1 MVLRSEQGCWMF
13 DCGEGTQT
21 QIMKSS
27 VRPGRLNKIF
37 ITHLHGDH
45 LFGLPGLLCTISQCA
60 SNSTSPSTINIYG
73 PLGLR
78 KFLRTAMHLSRSIL
92 GFQYCVHELLTDVHP
107 AAFDGLEGWNPD
119 YTATEIL
126 HPQEVLG
133 ADIKPNAQGF
143 WDVCQ
148 EGSFRVHAGMLTH
161 RIVCFGY
168 VVIED
173 PLPGRLCVE
182 KLKALGVPPGPLYAR
197 LKKGESI
204 TTSGGVAVDPADV
217 VSPPRPGR
225 KIVILGDT
233 CESGHIVPLAM
244 NADVVVHESTN
255 QNCDGQ
261 KCKDN
266 GHSTPAMAAE
276 FCKLVSAGR
285 LILTHFSQRYRNSGA
300 ALGADEKSVDIL
312 VEEARLAL
320 GSTNVEAAED
330 LKTFTIAAQKEN

>member
-1 MVLRSEQGCWMF
+1 MF

-21 QIMKSS
+21 QLMKSS

-60 SNSTSPSTINIYG
+60 NDSSSPSTINIYG
-73 PLGLR
+73 PHGLR
-78 KFLRTAMHLSRSIL
+78 KFLRTAMHLSRSLL
-92 GFQYCVHELLTDVHP
+92 GFQYSVHELLADVHP

-119 YTATEIL
+119 YAASEPL

-133 ADIKPNAQGF
+133 TDIKPNAQGF

-168 VVIED
+168 VVVED
-173 PLPGRLCVE
+173 SLPGRLCVE

-204 TTSGGVAVDPADV
+204 TTPGGVTVDPADV
-217 VSPPRPGR
+217 VSPSRPGR
-225 KIVILGDT
+225 KIVVLGDT

-261 KCKDN
+261 KWREMV
-266 GHSTPAMAAE
+266 T
-276 FCKLVSAGR
+276 LR
-285 LILTHFSQRYRNSGA
+285 LLWQPNFASLCQQASSSLHTSVRDTGTVGQYWMQMRRVLTFSWRRRG
-300 ALGADEKSVDIL
+300 LPW
-312 VEEARLAL
+312 
-320 GSTNVEAAED
+320 
-330 LKTFTIAAQKEN
+330 AAQMLRLQKT